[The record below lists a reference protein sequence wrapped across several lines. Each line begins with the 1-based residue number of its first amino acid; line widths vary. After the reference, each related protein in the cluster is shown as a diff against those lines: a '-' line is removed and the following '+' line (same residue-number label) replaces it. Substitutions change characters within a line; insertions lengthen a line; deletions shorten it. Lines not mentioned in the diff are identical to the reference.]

1 MNKKKLLTD
10 KNLKALQEAYN
21 RRNSD
26 KFLMECFID
35 EKTQDRYYQRMFE
48 MDSLDE
54 SSLIEDGDSHE
65 ILQMIDNNEFEVN
78 NNSSFLKSLK
88 SGKRIEYL
96 IPYTLEHL
104 NQMTTYKLKGYD
116 AGFAVKADGDIVSV
130 HNNTGISGIGEAL
143 IKAAIRVGGYKL
155 DHFDG
160 WLTGFYSRL
169 QFKVDAIEDWND
181 DYTPPNWKYEPIDIF
196 NPLTSVYAS
205 ELAEFENYSQ
215 IPEKLKRKIIQYR
228 EGKPD
233 IIYRKL

>member
-1 MNKKKLLTD
+1 MNKKILLTD
-10 KNLKALQEAYN
+10 KNLKVLQEAYN

-35 EKTQDRYYQRMFE
+35 EKTQERYYQRMFE

-65 ILQMIDNNEFEVN
+65 ILKMIDNNETEVN
-78 NNSSFLKSLK
+78 NHSSFLKSLN
-88 SGKRIEYL
+88 SGKRNEYL
-96 IPYTLEHL
+96 TPYTLEHL

-116 AGFAVKADGDIVSV
+116 AGFAIKADGDIVSV
-130 HNNTGISGIGEAL
+130 HNHTGISGIGKAL
-143 IKAAIRVGGYKL
+143 IKAAIKFGGKKL

-160 WLTGFYSRL
+160 WLTGFYSSL
-169 QFKVDAIEDWND
+169 NFKVYAIDEWND
-181 DYTPPNWKYEPIDIF
+181 DYAPQNWKYEPINIF

-205 ELAEFENYSQ
+205 ELAKFTNNSQ
-215 IPEKLKRKIIQYR
+215 IPEKLERKIIQYK